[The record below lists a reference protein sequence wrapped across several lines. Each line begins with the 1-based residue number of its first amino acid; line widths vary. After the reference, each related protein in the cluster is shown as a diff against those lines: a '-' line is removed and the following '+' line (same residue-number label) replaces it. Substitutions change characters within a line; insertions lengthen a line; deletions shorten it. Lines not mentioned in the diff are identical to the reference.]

1 VVLHIFFLHESG
13 SNKPLGINRRNVK
26 VFFKP
31 YFSVNDLVGFMGVL
45 FVFLLMSFGF
55 PYLFMDTENFIEAN
69 FLVTPVHIQPEWYFL
84 AAYAILRSVPN
95 KLGGVLA
102 LVMFILMFFL
112 LPFIRMRFSVI

>member
-1 VVLHIFFLHESG
+1 
-13 SNKPLGINRRNVK
+13 VK